1 MSIFEKIGEKLSSA
15 AIAITPDEYVS
26 VGPSFDLERQALN
39 AANKTIPISQN
50 CLFIIFLL

>member
-1 MSIFEKIGEKLSSA
+1 MGSKLSSA

-39 AANKTIPISQN
+39 AASKTIPISQN